1 MHRASLALLTAA
13 ASLAVP
19 GVASAASY
27 VDIHSASIASETEN
41 IGTYSVNAHDVANL
55 VDFDMDIKSKATWT
69 GNISSHVG
77 YNDTNV
83 RQGAPLTVT
92 RMSPFQ
98 TGKLK
103 VTWTV
108 SGTVK
113 PLGFSTVYLGGKT
126 FSDDAS
132 CQPALYGSL
141 YSCTATAQ
149 GIDLVKTTGL
159 PGSPYVKLT
168 LQAKFKVTPEG
179 AIVSR
184 QLHVG
189 GAPAAP
195 TKSLSLWPGIEYET
209 QTLPCAPVG
218 SSAAYRFASFKYSP
232 AVTVTQQ
239 PIIAIGFMDPV
250 LGLGELPAVY
260 NHAVGGAINTS
271 PAFDLTGGSHNVD
284 LGDLKANNVAPTI
297 APMSGFSGKAG
308 LPVSFSANADGRCD
322 IESYVWK
329 FSNGT
334 TSYGANP
341 QRTFSTAGTY
351 DGQLTVTDSSGLK
364 AQRDFTV
371 TIAK

>member
-1 MHRASLALLTAA
+1 MHRASLALLTVA

-19 GVASAASY
+19 SVASATSY
-27 VDIHSASIASETEN
+27 VDTYSASMASETEN
-41 IGTYSVNAHDVANL
+41 IGTYSINAHDVANL
-55 VDFDMDIKSKATWT
+55 VDFDLDIKSKATWT
-69 GNISSHVG
+69 GNIASHVG

-103 VTWTV
+103 VSWSL
-108 SGTVK
+108 SGSVK
-113 PLGFSTVYLGGKT
+113 PLGFSTVNFAGKT
-126 FSDDAS
+126 FTDDAS
-132 CQPALYGSL
+132 CMPALYGSV
-141 YSCTATAQ
+141 YSCTATAS
-149 GIDLVKTTGL
+149 GLDLVKL
-159 PGSPYVKLT
+159 HVPGSPYVKLT

-195 TKSLSLWPGIEYET
+195 TKSLDLWPGFEYET
-209 QTLPCAPVG
+209 LTMPCAPVG
-218 SSAAYRFASFKYSP
+218 SPASYRFASFKYAP

-239 PIIAIGFMDPV
+239 PIIAIGLMDPV
-250 LGLGELPAVY
+250 FGLAELPAVY
-260 NHAVGGAINTS
+260 NHAIGGAINTS
-271 PAFDLTGGSHNVD
+271 PAFNLTGGSQTAD

-297 APMSGFSGKAG
+297 APLAGFSGKAG
-308 LPVSFSANADGRCD
+308 IPVTFSANADGRCD

-334 TSYGANP
+334 TSYGATP
-341 QRTFSTAGTY
+341 QRTFNTAGTY
-351 DGQLTVTDSSGLK
+351 DGQLTVTDASGLK

-371 TIAK
+371 TITK